1 MTKNSFMKVTPESVG
16 IPSSAVLDFIS
27 TLDEYRMHTHGI
39 IMARGDK
46 IFAECYYK
54 PFDENFL
61 HRMYSVSKSFV
72 AIAIGVAVTEGLVGL
87 DDVICDYFPEF
98 KNENIDVYYERCT
111 VRDMLMMRSN
121 VGTGVKWWGKFGS
134 RIEAYYS
141 QKTDKIP
148 GTLFKYDS
156 IGSFLL
162 GCIIEK
168 LTGKNFL
175 EYLKEKV
182 LLEIGFSEESYVLR
196 EPGGYA
202 IGDSG
207 VMCTTRDLLIFARLI
222 MKGGK
227 WGDKQYIAPSFME
240 DAIKKQVE
248 NDCTGGYNLYNSG
261 GYGYLIWKTHPDGF
275 SLVGMGDQLAICD
288 MKRDISF
295 IITSDNQAEK
305 ANRHIIY
312 HEFYRHF
319 LPKISKDG
327 LKEDKDSFNKLSEYL
342 KSREL
347 VSQSGKE
354 VSPIAEKVFGN
365 KYVKKTGELKID
377 SFTLT
382 DSFLEIEK
390 DGKSYKLE
398 YGLLENRK
406 TEFSFGTRAKP
417 DMMGIY
423 EEGKYDCNVSGAW
436 VSDDTF
442 AILAHITDTYFGSL
456 TVHVSFIENEASMLI
471 QRSGQYVFE
480 DIGGFLIAEKTKKE
494 I

>member
-1 MTKNSFMKVTPESVG
+1 MINSFLRVAPEEVG
-16 IPSSAVLDFIS
+16 IQSEAVLDFINA
-27 TLDEYRMHTHGI
+27 LDEHRMHTHSI
-39 IMARGDK
+39 IMARGEK

-72 AIAIGVAVTEGLVGL
+72 AIAVGVAVTEGIMKL
-87 DDVICDYFPEF
+87 DDVIVDYFPEF
-98 KNENIDVYYERCT
+98 RNENIDEYYEKCT

-121 VGTGVKWWGKFGS
+121 IGSSVRWWGKFNS
-134 RIEAYYS
+134 RVEAYYS
-141 QKTDKIP
+141 QKTDKLP
-148 GTLFKYDS
+148 GTLYKYDS

-182 LLEIGFSEESYVLR
+182 LLELGFSKESYVLR

-222 MKGGK
+222 MRGGE
-227 WGDKQYIAPSFME
+227 WGGKQYIDRSFME
-240 DAIKKQVE
+240 EAIKKQVH
-248 NDCTGGYNLYNSG
+248 NDYAGGYDLYNAG

-275 SLVGMGDQLAICD
+275 SLIGMGDQLAICD
-288 MKRDISF
+288 MKKDVAF
-295 IITSDNQAEK
+295 IITSDNQVDK
-305 ANRHIIY
+305 ASRHIIF

-319 LPKISKDG
+319 LPKVAKAPIN
-327 LKEDKDSFNKLSEYL
+327 ENDKTYKALTEYL

-347 VSQSGKE
+347 ASQYGYES
-354 VSPIAEKVFGN
+354 SPIAKSVYGK
-365 KYVKKTGELKID
+365 KYVKKKGELD
-377 SFTLT
+377 VTSFTLT
-382 DSFLEIEK
+382 EDALEIERG
-390 DGKSYKLE
+390 GKCHRLE
-398 YGLLENRK
+398 FGLLKNK
-406 TEFSFGTRAKP
+406 QTTFSFGTRAKA

-423 EEGKYDCNVSGAW
+423 EDGKYDCNVSAAW

-442 AILAHITDTYFGSL
+442 AIMAQVTDTYFGCI
-456 TVHVSFIENEASMLI
+456 TAHISFKEDEATLLI
-471 QRSGQYVFE
+471 HRSGQYVFE
-480 DIGGFLIAEKTKKE
+480 DIDGFLIAEKINKE